1 MRRRYCLTLN
11 LRKDPDLIRQYEEY
25 HKKVWPEILES
36 IKKAGIEEMEI
47 YRFNTRLCMIMEVN
61 SSFSFESKQ
70 QADLLNEKVQQW
82 EDLMW
87 KYQEAVEGAAQG
99 EKWVLMDK
107 IFDLKET

>member
-1 MRRRYCLTLN
+1 
-11 LRKDPDLIRQYEEY
+11 
-25 HKKVWPEILES
+25 
-36 IKKAGIEEMEI
+36 
-47 YRFNTRLCMIMEVN
+47 MIMEVN